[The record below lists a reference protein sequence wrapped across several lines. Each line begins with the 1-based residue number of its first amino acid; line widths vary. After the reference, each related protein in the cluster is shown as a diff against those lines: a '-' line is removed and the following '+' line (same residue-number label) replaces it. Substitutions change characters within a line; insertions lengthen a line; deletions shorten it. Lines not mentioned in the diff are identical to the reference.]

1 MIGFPGKSTAP
12 QPWARRREAP
22 VYSSNGIVA
31 AAHPLTVSAGLAVLQ
46 NGGNAV
52 DAAIAAA
59 AVAAVV
65 MPEMCGLGGDIFAI
79 VHEPGKGTR
88 KARTESFLGSGISPK
103 SATIE
108 QMRAAGTDG
117 GTKMQHQGPLS
128 IGVPGMV
135 DGYFAMLRAFGTKSF
150 GELSEYAINH
160 AENGFPITKDGA
172 LSIKLTAPLLSN
184 YASSTAVFL
193 ANGADPCE
201 GTLLRQPDL
210 ARTLKRI
217 AVEGPDVFYRGEIG
231 AKIAAAIQELGG
243 AISRDDLAGH
253 ETTITAPIET
263 NYRGNTVYQT
273 GIPSQGLILLEAL
286 NIVEALGDLPT
297 GAPGIHRLIEA
308 KKLAY
313 ADRLGYAVD
322 PIHGTTPMETLLGP
336 DWAKKRA
343 GAIDPKKAAEDVIAA
358 EMQDGDTTY
367 LCVVDGDGMMVSLIQ
382 SVSSAFGSGIVAG
395 DTGVVMNNRVGR
407 GFSLIDGHPNIF
419 VPGKKTMHTLNCFM
433 IADEQG
439 RMVVTGGTPG
449 GDGQPQWNLQMIT
462 GMIDFGW
469 DVQAT
474 IEAPRWTS
482 WPGTDPISLPNPY
495 ELRVE
500 SRLPEIE
507 VSALRKLGHL
517 IVEQGAWDG
526 GGTAQLIA
534 RDPETGVLAGGSD
547 PRAEGFAAG
556 I

>member
-1 MIGFPGKSTAP
+1 MIGFPGNVTAP
-12 QPWARRREAP
+12 QPWPRRREAP
-22 VYSSNGIVA
+22 VYASNGIVA
-31 AAHPLTVSAGLAVLQ
+31 AAHPLTVSAGLTVLQ

-79 VHEPGKGTR
+79 VHEPATGTR
-88 KARTESFLGSGISPK
+88 KARTKSFLGSGISPK
-103 SATIE
+103 LATIE

-135 DGYFAMLRAFGTKSF
+135 DGYFAMLRSFGTKSF
-150 GELSEYAINH
+150 GELAEHAINH
-160 AENGFPITKDGA
+160 AENGFPLTKDGA
-172 LSIKLTAPLLSN
+172 LSIKLTAPLLSQ
-184 YASSTAVFL
+184 YSASTGVFL
-193 ANGADPCE
+193 ANGADPGE

-210 ARTLKRI
+210 ARTLRRI
-217 AVEGPDVFYRGEIG
+217 SAEGPDIFYRGEIG
-231 AKIAAAIQELGG
+231 AKIAAAIQQLGG
-243 AISRDDLAGH
+243 AISVDDLAGH
-253 ETTITAPIET
+253 ETTVTAPIET

-286 NIVEALGDLPT
+286 NIVEALGDLPK

-322 PIHGTTPMETLLGP
+322 PIYGATPIETLLGP
-336 DWAKKRA
+336 DWAKKRSA
-343 GAIDPKKAAEDVIAA
+343 SIDPTKAAEDVIAA

-367 LCVVDGDGMMVSLIQ
+367 LCVVDGSGMMVSLIQ

-419 VPGKKTMHTLNCFM
+419 APGKKTMHTLNCFM

-439 RMVVTGGTPG
+439 RMVITGGTPG

-500 SRLPEIE
+500 SRLPEVE
-507 VSALRKLGHL
+507 VDALRKLGHR

-534 RDPETGVLAGGSD
+534 RNPETGVLAGGSD

>member
-1 MIGFPGKSTAP
+1 M
-12 QPWARRREAP
+12 ARR
-22 VYSSNGIVA
+22 SS
-31 AAHPLTVSAGLAVLQ
+31 
-46 NGGNAV
+46 
-52 DAAIAAA
+52 
-59 AVAAVV
+59 
-65 MPEMCGLGGDIFAI
+65 
-79 VHEPGKGTR
+79 
-88 KARTESFLGSGISPK
+88 
-103 SATIE
+103 
-108 QMRAAGTDG
+108 
-117 GTKMQHQGPLS
+117 
-128 IGVPGMV
+128 
-135 DGYFAMLRAFGTKSF
+135 
-150 GELSEYAINH
+150 
-160 AENGFPITKDGA
+160 
-172 LSIKLTAPLLSN
+172 
-184 YASSTAVFL
+184 
-193 ANGADPCE
+193 
-201 GTLLRQPDL
+201 
-210 ARTLKRI
+210 
-217 AVEGPDVFYRGEIG
+217 
-231 AKIAAAIQELGG
+231 AAIQDLGG
-243 AISRDDLAGH
+243 AISVDDLAGH
-253 ETTITAPIET
+253 ETTVTAPIET

-286 NIVEALGDLPT
+286 NIVEALGDLPH

-322 PIHGTTPMETLLGP
+322 PVHGATPMETLLGP
-336 DWAKKRA
+336 DWAKMRA
-343 GAIDPKKAAEDVIAA
+343 DAIDPKKAAEDVIAA
-358 EMQDGDTTY
+358 DMQDGDTTY
-367 LCVVDGDGMMVSLIQ
+367 LCVVDRDGMMVSLIQ

-419 VPGKKTMHTLNCFM
+419 APGKKTMHTLNCFM

-507 VSALRKLGHL
+507 VAALRKLGHR
-517 IVEQGAWDG
+517 IVAQDAWDG